1 MYSHLAVLVL
11 ELLAE
16 LRAVPTSENRAVLPA
31 ASDTHE
37 RHECI
42 GNTSSGGIAKG
53 GASSSR
59 VSMSGASAGSSA
71 DSDSGISRNCLL
83 TICSERNW
91 SRAARVLG
99 LEGDGVTGL
108 ARRTRRAAIQ
118 TLMVFEFDGSLLRG
132 GD

>member
-1 MYSHLAVLVL
+1 MYSHLALLVL

-16 LRAVPTSENRAVLPA
+16 LRAVPTSEHRAVPPA
-31 ASDTHE
+31 DSDTHE
-37 RHECI
+37 RHESI

-59 VSMSGASAGSSA
+59 VSTSGASAGTST

-99 LEGDGVTGL
+99 LEGGGVTGL
-108 ARRTRRAAIQ
+108 ARRILRAAC
-118 TLMVFEFDGSLLRG
+118 E
-132 GD
+132 